1 MKFPTAQSILLI
13 IAAFAALATWFIPA
27 GTYNTLTYNASD
39 STFVEFDGERS
50 QSYPA
55 TQATLDQLNVKIPVN
70 SFTDGGIY
78 KPIGIPGTYKK
89 VEARPQGF
97 FAFIQAPIKGVIAT
111 SDIIFLVLVIGGLI
125 GVMSAIGAFDAGIAW
140 LSNVLKGKEYI
151 LIIVTTAL
159 ISIGGTTFGLGEETI
174 AFYPILIPV
183 FLAARY
189 DAMVG
194 IASIFMGS
202 SIGVMCSTINPFATI
217 IASDSAGIQWTD
229 GLTGRLIVYGICL
242 VVGII
247 YILMYARKVQKD
259 PSRSILIDQ
268 KAEFDQKYGTMN
280 AIVPK
285 LNSKLILILS
295 VFALCFV
302 VMIYGVSMLEWWF
315 VEMSTVF
322 LAGAILIGF
331 IARINETDFINAFV
345 KGAGDLLGVAFI
357 IGIARGVSILMNDGL
372 ISDTLL
378 FHASTI
384 TDGMNK
390 VVFVNALFFIFN
402 GLSFLISSSS
412 GLAVLSM
419 PIIAP
424 LTDGMGLG
432 REIIVNAYQY
442 GIGLFNFINPTGLI
456 LPSLAVVSVGFNK
469 WFKFIWP
476 LLLIYIVIIMIAL
489 TISVYS

>member
-55 TQATLDQLNVKIPVN
+55 TQATLDQLNVKIPVGM
-70 SFTDGGIY
+70 FTDGGIY
-78 KPIGIPGTYKK
+78 KPIGIPGTYKS
-89 VEARPQGF
+89 VDASPQGF
-97 FAFIQAPIKGVIAT
+97 FAFIQAPIKGIIAT
-111 SDIIFLVLVIGGLI
+111 ADIIFLVLVIGGLI
-125 GVMSAIGAFDAGIAW
+125 GVMSAVGAFDAGIAW
-140 LSNVLKGKEYI
+140 LSHVLKGREYL
-151 LIIVTTAL
+151 LIIITTAL
-159 ISIGGTTFGLGEETI
+159 ISIGGTTFGFGEETI

-259 PSRSILIDQ
+259 PSKSILIDQ
-268 KAEFDQKYGTMN
+268 KDEFERKYGTKN
-280 AIVPK
+280 TSVQK
-285 LNSKLILILS
+285 LNSKLILILG
-295 VFALCFV
+295 VFALSFI
-302 VMIYGVSMLEWWF
+302 VMIYGVSMLGWWF
-315 VEMSTVF
+315 IEMSTVF

-331 IARINETDFINAFV
+331 IARINEKDFVNAFV
-345 KGAGDLLGVAFI
+345 KGAGELLGVAFI
-357 IGIARGVSILMNDGL
+357 IGIARGVSILMNDGF

-378 FHASTI
+378 FHASTA

-390 VVFVNALFFIFN
+390 VVFVNVLFFIFN

-424 LTDGMGLG
+424 LADGLG
-432 REIIVNAYQY
+432 IGRDVIVSAYQY

-456 LPSLAVVSVGFNK
+456 LPSLAVVSVGFDK
-469 WFKFIWP
+469 WFKFVWP
-476 LLLIYIVIIMIAL
+476 LLLIYIGIIMIAL

>member
-1 MKFPTAQSILLI
+1 MNFPTAQSILLI
-13 IAAFAALATWFIPA
+13 IAAFAAIATWFIPA
-27 GTYNTLTYNASD
+27 GMYNTLTYSASEN
-39 STFVEFDGERS
+39 TFIEFDGEHS

-55 TQATLDQLNVKIPVN
+55 TQATLDQLNVKIPVDM
-70 SFTDGGIY
+70 FTDGGIY
-78 KPIGIPGTYKK
+78 KPIGIPGTYKV
-89 VEARPQGF
+89 VEASPQGI

-125 GVMSAIGAFDAGIAW
+125 GVMSAVGAFDAGIAW
-140 LSNVLKGKEYI
+140 LSNALKGREYI

-159 ISIGGTTFGLGEETI
+159 ISIGGTTFGFGEETI

-229 GLTGRLIVYGICL
+229 GLTGRVIVYGICL
-242 VVGII
+242 LVGII

-259 PSRSILIDQ
+259 PSKSILIDQ
-268 KAEFDQKYGTMN
+268 KAEFEQRYGRMN
-280 AIVPK
+280 EDAQK
-285 LNSKLILILS
+285 LNGKLILILG

-302 VMIYGVSMLEWWF
+302 VMIYGVSMLDWWF
-315 VEMSTVF
+315 IEMSTVF
-322 LAGAILIGF
+322 LAGAIIIGF
-331 IARINETDFINAFV
+331 IARINESDFVNAFV
-345 KGAGDLLGVAFI
+345 KGAGELLGVAFI
-357 IGIARGVSILMNDGL
+357 IGIARGVSILMNDGF

-378 FHASTI
+378 FHASTV
-384 TDGMNK
+384 TEGMNK
-390 VVFVNALFFIFN
+390 VVFINALFFIFN

-424 LTDGMGLG
+424 LADGLG
-432 REIIVNAYQY
+432 IGRDVIVSAYQY